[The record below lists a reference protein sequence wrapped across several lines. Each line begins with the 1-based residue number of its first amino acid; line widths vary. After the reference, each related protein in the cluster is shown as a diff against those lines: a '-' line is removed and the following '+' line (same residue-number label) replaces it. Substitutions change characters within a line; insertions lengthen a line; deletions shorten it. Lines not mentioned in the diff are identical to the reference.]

1 MKWALITGCPGFRGE
16 IGARE
21 GTLSI
26 MVGGEQKVF
35 DRVKPL
41 FDITGKNITTV
52 GGNGDGQT
60 CKVAN
65 QIIVALNIEAVSEAL
80 VFASKAGAD
89 PVRVRRVNGRVR
101 LFTHSGSSRRA
112 HDQPDVRARFQNRAS
127 SERP

>member
-41 FDITGKNITTV
+41 FDITGKISPRWAAM
-52 GGNGDGQT
+52 GMG
-60 CKVAN
+60 K
-65 QIIVALNIEAVSEAL
+65 
-80 VFASKAGAD
+80 
-89 PVRVRRVNGRVR
+89 PVRWLTKLLLR
-101 LFTHSGSSRRA
+101 
-112 HDQPDVRARFQNRAS
+112 
-127 SERP
+127 